1 MSLLDSR
8 QTDCKVHIGGGGE
21 GGGLFGGSLVKVA
34 TLYVRKL
41 EINPYKLGQSR
52 KVN

>member
-21 GGGLFGGSLVKVA
+21 GEGLFGGSLVKVA

-41 EINPYKLGQSR
+41 EINP
-52 KVN
+52 

>member
-21 GGGLFGGSLVKVA
+21 WGGGGGWFGGSLVKVA
-34 TLYVRKL
+34 TLFVRKL
-41 EINPYKLGQSR
+41 EINL
-52 KVN
+52 